1 MFADTSEA
9 DFQLIQTFFVG
20 YTITPNHEAN

>member
-1 MFADTSEA
+1 MFDDTSE
-9 DFQLIQTFFVG
+9 DYFQLILTLFVG